1 MSYTYKKR
9 NKSKTIT
16 TERINKPG
24 KYATVQKNNVVET
37 REMRRDEEEKKKNK
51 VKKKA
56 LKKEKNSITIESLLE
71 TLCKKSRGNLCEA
84 GKSETTTRM
93 TRRESK
99 HWQGKNAKQGK
110 QKRKQDKKS
119 DIPRSKDHFDAIE
132 KI

>member
-51 VKKKA
+51 VKKK
-56 LKKEKNSITIESLLE
+56 
-71 TLCKKSRGNLCEA
+71 
-84 GKSETTTRM
+84 
-93 TRRESK
+93 
-99 HWQGKNAKQGK
+99 H
-110 QKRKQDKKS
+110 
-119 DIPRSKDHFDAIE
+119 
-132 KI
+132 